1 MVETI
6 PADVLN
12 LIYVMIA
19 VGGGYMVFR
28 KFGDIIKV
36 KIKSTTTREKKNYDD
51 SKDIDNQLD
60 NFISNAPRILAEI
73 QTEMRAQKEAGV
85 TAEQMK
91 GMASKAKMLEFVVQN
106 KEIIEIIG
114 TPILK
119 KIVGFIKAI

>member
-85 TAEQMK
+85 TDEQMK

>member
-85 TAEQMK
+85 TEEQMK

>member
-6 PADVLN
+6 PADILN

-85 TAEQMK
+85 TEEQMK

>member
-6 PADVLN
+6 PTDILN
-12 LIYVMIA
+12 LVYVMIA

-51 SKDIDNQLD
+51 SKDIDGQLD

-85 TAEQMK
+85 TDEQMK

>member
-1 MVETI
+1 
-6 PADVLN
+6 
-12 LIYVMIA
+12 
-19 VGGGYMVFR
+19 MVFR

-51 SKDIDNQLD
+51 SKDIDGQLD

-85 TAEQMK
+85 TDEQMK

>member
-51 SKDIDNQLD
+51 SKDIDGQLD

-85 TAEQMK
+85 TPEQMK

>member
-51 SKDIDNQLD
+51 SKDIDGQLD

-85 TAEQMK
+85 TDEQMK
-91 GMASKAKMLEFVVQN
+91 GMASKAKMVEFVVQN

>member
-51 SKDIDNQLD
+51 SKDIDGQLD

-85 TAEQMK
+85 TDEQMK

>member
-6 PADVLN
+6 PTDILN
-12 LIYVMIA
+12 LVYVMIA

-51 SKDIDNQLD
+51 AKDIDGQLD

-85 TAEQMK
+85 TDEQMK

>member
-6 PADVLN
+6 PADILN
-12 LIYVMIA
+12 LVYVMIA

-85 TAEQMK
+85 TEEQMK

>member
-12 LIYVMIA
+12 LIYVLIA
-19 VGGGYMVFR
+19 VAGGYMVFR

-51 SKDIDNQLD
+51 SKDIDGQLD

-85 TAEQMK
+85 TPEQMK

>member
-6 PADVLN
+6 PADILN
-12 LIYVMIA
+12 LVYVMIA

-85 TAEQMK
+85 TDEQMK